1 MFFREGDDWT
11 VGRLLEGFG
20 DLPAV
25 YLKSGYG
32 KYAARLGLSF
42 SSTIESLDVR
52 VLPVF
57 LTPLMSPK
65 VRYPQIPHECAIEF
79 PDLLAPDGSLHSDGC
94 GMIRDSFAAQVCK
107 RHDLPPDTT
116 GEESIACER
125 VPPELA
131 FNSIR
136 QTM

>member
-42 SSTIESLDVR
+42 SSTIESLDV
-52 VLPVF
+52 
-57 LTPLMSPK
+57 
-65 VRYPQIPHECAIEF
+65 
-79 PDLLAPDGSLHSDGC
+79 
-94 GMIRDSFAAQVCK
+94 
-107 RHDLPPDTT
+107 
-116 GEESIACER
+116 
-125 VPPELA
+125 
-131 FNSIR
+131 
-136 QTM
+136 